1 MRRRELLHRLGQVSG
16 LIASGG
22 LVSSCT
28 SSTSTAATSLNRT
41 PSQNE
46 GPFYP
51 VQKPKDLDRNLL
63 RQGDSE
69 SVAAGEPLQLTGR
82 VIDTAGQPIAGATIE
97 IWQADNSGIY
107 NHPRAPRRA
116 AFDANFQG
124 YGETRTDADG
134 RYQFLTIVPVP
145 YTGRPPHI
153 HVKVKTTGIETLTT
167 QLYIKGHPD
176 NDRDGIL
183 SRLMF
188 RNKDALMMNL
198 RPAEPTSAQAGKAT
212 DFDFVV

>member
-1 MRRRELLHRLGQVSG
+1 MRRRELLYRLSQVSG
-16 LIASGG
+16 LLALGG
-22 LVSSCT
+22 LMASCK
-28 SSTSTAATSLNRT
+28 SSTSSASDSLSRT
-41 PSQNE
+41 PSQTE

-69 SVAAGEPLQLTGR
+69 SAAAGEPLQLTGR
-82 VIDTAGQPIAGATIE
+82 VIDIENRPIAGATVE

-107 NHPRAPRRA
+107 NHPNAPRHA
-116 AFDANFQG
+116 AHDANFQG
-124 YGETRTDADG
+124 YGETRTDSDG

-153 HVKVKTTGIETLTT
+153 HVKVKTTSVETLTT

-183 SRLMF
+183 SRLLF
-188 RNKDALMMNL
+188 QNKDTLMMDL
-198 RPAEPTSAQAGKAT
+198 RPAKLAGAQAGKAT
-212 DFDFVV
+212 EFDFVV